1 MFNILWRPTC
11 ILIAAIASLPA
22 CASVPLRQRA
32 AFREQQYL
40 ADHRELSAE
49 IRKAIRDGH
58 VIVGMDRE
66 QVWTVLGNPDHKQ
79 AFSSGRSE
87 SWLYPARRLHQ
98 DQLHSHGAASFRLVF
113 IDDRLV
119 LIEPI

>member
-1 MFNILWRPTC
+1 MVHRT
-11 ILIAAIASLPA
+11 LIVCAVALVGA
-22 CASVPLRQRA
+22 CAHVPLRQRA

-40 ADHRELSAE
+40 ADHRELTPE
-49 IRKAIRDGH
+49 IRKAIHDDH

-66 QVWTVLGNPDHKQ
+66 QVWTVLGDPDHKQ
-79 AFSSGRSE
+79 TFSSRRSE
-87 SWLYPARRLHQ
+87 AWLYQARRLHQ